1 MLINKCEV
9 LVVKHYNDPKVFFK
23 YSKDMNSIYKNI
35 KDNNLSKVQ
44 KILILCADMIADM
57 LSNEKLQ

>member
-1 MLINKCEV
+1 
-9 LVVKHYNDPKVFFK
+9 
-23 YSKDMNSIYKNI
+23 MNSIYKNI

-44 KILILCADMIADM
+44 KILILCADLIADM